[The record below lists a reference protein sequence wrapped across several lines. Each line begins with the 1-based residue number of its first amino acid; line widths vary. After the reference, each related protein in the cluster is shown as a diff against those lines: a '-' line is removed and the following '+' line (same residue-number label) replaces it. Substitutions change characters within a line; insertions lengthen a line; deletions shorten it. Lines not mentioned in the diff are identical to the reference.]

1 MTDPT
6 GSPENT
12 SPVPPAYP
20 AAPPAY
26 PTAPAASSEVPP
38 AYPTAPPAAGPVPGQ
53 PAPGAP
59 VPGKTLGIVALI
71 LAFVAQLFGLILG
84 IVALVQSRKAGVRN
98 LPALWA
104 IIVSSV
110 LMVIGIIV
118 GIIVI
123 VSFVSLI
130 DQATQYCLENPGGSY
145 QINGVTQSCPAG

>member
-12 SPVPPAYP
+12 PPVPPAYP

-26 PTAPAASSEVPP
+26 PTAPP
-38 AYPTAPPAAGPVPGQ
+38 AYETAPPAAGQVPG
-53 PAPGAP
+53 PPTPGAP

-71 LAFVAQLFGLILG
+71 VAFFAQLIGLILG

-98 LPALWA
+98 LPAVWA

-118 GIIVI
+118 GIILI
-123 VSFVSLI
+123 VSFVSVF
-130 DQATQYCLENPGGSY
+130 DQAMRYCLENPNGSY
-145 QINGVTQSCPAG
+145 QINGVTQSCASR